1 MLNST
6 KIKRERQRLDDM
18 VTKVGMPPGWDA
30 ARLGCDRAGLVE
42 VERAYIR
49 GNR

>member
-18 VTKVGMPPGWDA
+18 VTKVGMPPGWEPIGSGSDLA
-30 ARLGCDRAGLVE
+30 SSGEPYPNMKG
-42 VERAYIR
+42 
-49 GNR
+49 GK